1 MHSLR
6 LEVDQLLAAGKV
18 SEAERRMD
26 DTQKYLA
33 DHGIYVGK
41 INQAYFAFYGTYA
54 TSPQSSNPIGPKVE
68 KVWSLTQNVGLF
80 LADMRSVRNVQDLD
94 LVISRLE
101 AATGAKS
108 S

>member
-1 MHSLR
+1 
-6 LEVDQLLAAGKV
+6 
-18 SEAERRMD
+18 
-26 DTQKYLA
+26 
-33 DHGIYVGK
+33 
-41 INQAYFAFYGTYA
+41 
-54 TSPQSSNPIGPKVE
+54 
-68 KVWSLTQNVGLF
+68 VGLF